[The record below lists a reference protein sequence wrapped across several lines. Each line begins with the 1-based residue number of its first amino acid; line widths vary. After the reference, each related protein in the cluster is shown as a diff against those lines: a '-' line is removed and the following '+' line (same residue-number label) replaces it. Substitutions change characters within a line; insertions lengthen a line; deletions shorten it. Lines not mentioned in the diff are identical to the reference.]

1 MTIFESVIAYQ
12 EYITIDTKIRF
23 GKPVL
28 KDTRI
33 AVSDILNW
41 LSNGMTISQISQDF
55 PEVNEEMIV
64 ACLAFAANRENSIFY
79 IQ

>member
-1 MTIFESVIAYQ
+1 MIAYQ
-12 EYITIDTKIRF
+12 DYITIDTNIRF

-41 LSNGMTISQISQDF
+41 LSNGMTMNEISQDF
-55 PEVNEEMIV
+55 PEVNEEMIF
-64 ACLAFAANRENSIFY
+64 ACLAFVANRENNILVA
-79 IQ
+79 

>member
-1 MTIFESVIAYQ
+1 MLAYQ
-12 EYITIDTKIRF
+12 EYIIIDTHIRF

-33 AVSDILNW
+33 AVYDIHNW
-41 LSNGMTISQISQDF
+41 LSNGMTMNEISQDF
-55 PEVNEEMIV
+55 PEVNEEMIF